1 MRGELVVLLNE
12 ETLRSEEVYRGR
24 IFRVEQVLVRLPNG
38 QEGKRDVVRHPGA
51 VAVIAWADPETILLV
66 RQYRLA
72 AGCELWEIPAGKLEA
87 GEDPAAC
94 AARELMEETGYAP
107 ENLTE
112 LASFYTSPGFSSE
125 LLYLYEACGLR
136 AAAGEKDAD
145 EFLEVRRVP
154 WPTALDWLRRGEIRD
169 AKTMIALLLAAQR
182 KPA

>member
-1 MRGELVVLLNE
+1 MLLKE

-51 VAVIAWADPETILLV
+51 VAIIAWADPETILLV

-72 AGCELWEIPAGKLEA
+72 AGRELWEIPAGKLEA

-94 AARELMEETGYAP
+94 AARELVEETGYAP
-107 ENLTE
+107 ERLTE
-112 LASFYTSPGFSSE
+112 LTSFYTSPGFSSE

-136 AAAGEKDAD
+136 AAAGETDAD

-154 WPTALDWLRRGEIRD
+154 WPTALEWLRRGEIRD